1 MRAFVSRNPVA
12 VFITL
17 TLAFQVGVVL
27 MAHHFM
33 AGGSLN
39 GHPLAHNIFRIRPF
53 GPIFFSVGLT
63 YWLEGRQGIV
73 RLFSSFFHWR
83 VPAKWYALAFSWKFI
98 LGYAGITA
106 SVLLGLR
113 AWPAAVDGGFIWS
126 LLRNLP
132 FIIGIAIVEE
142 TSWMKFG
149 VTRMQ
154 AKYPAWRSCLTV
166 GIGWGLWYV
175 PMVFLREGVPSGVA
189 WQAALLSMISLTFF
203 LGWVYNETRSG
214 TVLLIMQVLS
224 NCTFFVVP
232 ILPSGPDMDQTFA
245 VAYALTFCVLAG
257 ILIWRAG
264 PKELCGT
271 GVRAKWGEDE
281 QGDVVPAGT
290 TEHSGALETALAGVP
305 VKSVPGHS
313 PKRRTS
319 VPV

>member
-1 MRAFVSRNPVA
+1 MKAFVSRNPVA
-12 VFITL
+12 VFIAL
-17 TLAFQVGVVL
+17 TLGFQVGIVV

-53 GPIFFSVGLT
+53 GPIFFAVGLT
-63 YWLEGRQGIV
+63 WWLEGSQGIKH
-73 RLFSSFFHWR
+73 LFGSFFRWR

-98 LGYAGITA
+98 LGYTGIAA
-106 SVLLGLR
+106 SVALGLR
-113 AWPAAVDGGFIWS
+113 AWPASVDSGFIWS

-132 FIIGIAIVEE
+132 FIVGIAIVEE

-154 AKYPAWRSCLTV
+154 AKHSAWRSCLTV

-203 LGWVYNETRSG
+203 LAWVYNETRSG
-214 TVLLIMQVLS
+214 TVLLIMQILS

-232 ILPSGPDMDQTFA
+232 ILPSGPDLDQTFA
-245 VAYALTFCVLAG
+245 VAYALTFCALAC
-257 ILIWRAG
+257 IIIWRAG
-264 PKELCGT
+264 PKELCSTGT
-271 GVRAKWGEDE
+271 RAKWGEDVHDE
-281 QGDVVPAGT
+281 ADTAPVRSDEGEAVPAVT
-290 TEHSGALETALAGVP
+290 DHAITGV
-305 VKSVPGHS
+305 KG
-313 PKRRTS
+313 KRHKR
-319 VPV
+319 VLQED